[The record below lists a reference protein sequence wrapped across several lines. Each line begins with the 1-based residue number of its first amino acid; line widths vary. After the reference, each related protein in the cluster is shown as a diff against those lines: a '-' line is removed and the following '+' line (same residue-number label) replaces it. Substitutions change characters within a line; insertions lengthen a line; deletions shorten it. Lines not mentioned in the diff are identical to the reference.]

1 MQLSQSMIMVE
12 TIGATTDSQYGVAV
26 TAKIWANFVLASNL
40 ATSLRGCSSALSSP
54 EDRRRFHAIRSHA
67 KAIVT
72 GGQTYRGE
80 FYQQTP
86 VPLFVASRD
95 LSPSMKELNPDA
107 TILAQP
113 PFDVVTSALKAHGD
127 PVLIEGG
134 ARFIAPLFASSF
146 IERLYLT
153 RTDRVG
159 DAHFYQIDLD
169 LAGYLLVES
178 ESVADERFEIWELA
192 DRNQDHSR

>member
-26 TAKIWANFVLASNL
+26 TAKIWANFVLASNH

-113 PFDVVTSALKAHGD
+113 PIDVVTSALMAHGD

-134 ARFIAPLFASSF
+134 ALFIGPLLASSF

-192 DRNQDHSR
+192 DRNQDHAR